1 MFKKALVMMSIVA
14 AVLAAVALGARYVQA
29 GKTTAVAPAAASLS
43 EANRLALG
51 ALRLEGTAQ
60 AVTAEQADN
69 LATLWKAYLSLSDD
83 DTTTPAE
90 LEALTR
96 QIGLGMTAEQLAAID
111 AMALTASDVAAF
123 VQQQGAQNPS
133 NASFSQAGQAAA
145 QGGQSEQGGIMGGG
159 EMMGEPPLEM
169 AEAGAWRG
177 NATPQGGV
185 GGGEQAPTA
194 LYEAVIALFEAKV

>member
-1 MFKKALVMMSIVA
+1 MEDIMFKKALVMMSIVA
-14 AVLAAVALGARYVQA
+14 AVLTAVAVGARYVQT
-29 GKTTAVAPAAASLS
+29 GKTAAASLS

-51 ALRLEGTAQ
+51 ALRLEDTAQ
-60 AVTAEQADN
+60 AVTAEQADD

-83 DTTTPAE
+83 DTTAPTE
-90 LEALTR
+90 LEALAR
-96 QIGLGMTAEQLAAID
+96 QIGQGMTAEQLAAID
-111 AMALTASDVAAF
+111 AMALTASDVTAF

-133 NASFSQAGQAAA
+133 NASFSQASQAAA
-145 QGGQSEQGGIMGGG
+145 QGGQSEQGGMMGGG

-185 GGGEQAPTA
+185 GGGEQAPTV